1 MGETLSGPACRAAR
15 GLLEWNVRDLCS
27 AASVSPNTVGRLE
40 AGKGIGPDPSARISG
55 AFTAHGVELLGDG
68 RPGAR
73 VSDPAVF
80 DKASVT
86 KRS

>member
-40 AGKGIGPDPSARISG
+40 AGKGIGPDPSARILG
-55 AFTAHGVELLGDG
+55 AFAAHGVQLLADG

-73 VSDPAVF
+73 VSDPERFAQ
-80 DKASVT
+80 SVAT